1 MIPGYAEMSRPQKFR
16 ARRSVKQVR
25 RFDDVRATIGRDIS
39 SHRLVSTFYL
49 SPPSSLRLT
58 RSLRPS
64 STRADDQQ
72 DGERPSA
79 EIRGE
84 EHVGFREESL
94 RRVQRLRRAVRRP
107 RLRQRVQGR
116 VGDGS
121 IKIDRSHTGPHTT
134 PFAWWTPILKD
145 SRPGVERRS
154 ARDDTPPSLPRSR
167 FSAVVNAD
175 TRDARDALLHVHV
188 CASDDACK
196 LLIII

>member
-1 MIPGYAEMSRPQKFR
+1 MSRPQKFR

-25 RFDDVRATIGRDIS
+25 RVDDVRATIGRDIS

-121 IKIDRSHTGPHTT
+121 IKIDRSIDRT
-134 PFAWWTPILKD
+134 
-145 SRPGVERRS
+145 RPGVERRS